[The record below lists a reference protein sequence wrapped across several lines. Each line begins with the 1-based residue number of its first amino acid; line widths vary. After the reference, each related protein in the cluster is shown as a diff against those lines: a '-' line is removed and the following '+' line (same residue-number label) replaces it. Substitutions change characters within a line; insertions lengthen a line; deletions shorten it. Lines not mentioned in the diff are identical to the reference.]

1 LIAGHVG
8 SDGRLVVVG
17 RLVMNR
23 LGFICIFCIGGLGS
37 GHTRRHG
44 L

>member
-1 LIAGHVG
+1 
-8 SDGRLVVVG
+8 
-17 RLVMNR
+17 MNR